1 MLDYEITSVV
11 GKHKARKRVGR
22 GPGTGHGKTC
32 GRGHK
37 GSASRSGAT
46 SVSLYEGGQ
55 MPLFRRL
62 PKRGFS
68 NYSFAMHF
76 EIVNVSQLERFDD
89 GADIGIEQL
98 SSAGLIA
105 SCKSKVK
112 ILGDGDLTK
121 KLQVTAH
128 KFSKT
133 AGQKIVGCGGTAKII
148 TGNPRQRKQKSKFKN
163 KNFGIP

>member
-1 MLDYEITSVV
+1 MLNHEITSIA
-11 GKHKARKRVGR
+11 GKHKARRRVGR
-22 GPGTGHGKTC
+22 GTGSGLGKTC

-37 GSASRSGAT
+37 GSGSRAGST
-46 SVSLYEGGQ
+46 SMSLYEGGQ

-68 NYSFAMHF
+68 NYKFATRC

-89 GADIGIEQL
+89 GATVGAEQL
-98 SSAGLIA
+98 SNVGLID
-105 SCKSKVK
+105 SLKSKVK
-112 ILGDGDLTK
+112 VLGNGELTK

-133 AGQKIVGCGGTAKII
+133 AEQKIVASGGTAKLI
-148 TGNPRQRKQKSKFKN
+148 T
-163 KNFGIP
+163 

>member
-1 MLDYEITSVV
+1 MLNHEITSVV
-11 GKHKARKRVGR
+11 GEHTRRRRIGR
-22 GPGTGHGKTC
+22 GNGSGHGKTC

-37 GSASRSGAT
+37 GGGSRAGSI

-68 NYSFAMHF
+68 NRKFAARC
-76 EIVNVSQLERFDD
+76 EIVNVSQLERFED
-89 GADIGIEQL
+89 GTLVGIEQL
-98 SSAGLIA
+98 SGAGLIDNM
-105 SCKSKVK
+105 KSKVK
-112 ILGDGDLTK
+112 ILGKGDLTK

-133 AGQKIVGCGGTAKII
+133 AEHKIAASGGTVKLI
-148 TGNPRQRKQKSKFKN
+148 
-163 KNFGIP
+163 

>member
-1 MLDYEITSVV
+1 MLNHEITSIA
-11 GKHKARKRVGR
+11 GKHARRRRVGR
-22 GPGTGHGKTC
+22 GTGTGRGKTC

-37 GSASRSGAT
+37 GGGSRAGST
-46 SVSLYEGGQ
+46 SISLYEGGQ

-68 NYSFAMHF
+68 NYKFAILC

-89 GADIGIEQL
+89 GVAIGIEQL
-98 SSAGLIA
+98 SDAGLIGGA
-105 SCKSKVK
+105 KSKVK
-112 ILGDGDLTK
+112 ILGKGELTK

-133 AGQKIVGCGGTAKII
+133 AEQKIAASGGTATVI
-148 TGNPRQRKQKSKFKN
+148 
-163 KNFGIP
+163 